1 MLLLQRVIPMKKTA
15 TKFSPLVFCFLI
27 ASRSLLAQSGPEP
40 EVRKAIPITE
50 PTIPSSGDTAGDIRI
65 APITS
70 TDPAQIKE
78 SQFALADG
86 FYQRKEYEI
95 ACIEFQKFLQMSA
108 PGDSHRD
115 QALFHLAEAYRSLD
129 KSLEA
134 QATYQQLL
142 KENSSGDIAASAS
155 YRVGEYYHTKKEL
168 KKGIEAFSQAAQLS
182 KNVTI
187 QNAARYQEGLCHDEL
202 GDQEKAA
209 TLFDEI
215 SKTTEDKTTRATAM
229 MLSANEDEKLG
240 HLEKALKSYLTIS
253 SDSPPKVAAE
263 ALAKA
268 GMISTQL
275 KDKQQARQL
284 FEKAA
289 DLKDSDPW
297 NSIAALGIMRL
308 AYEEKNYQKVL
319 ERSPQGI
326 ASSNVEECS
335 QALFLTSQAE
345 RQLGHFQKALE
356 LDDRLLKEFSG
367 SESAHDAAFTRLLL
381 LQSLKDP
388 SLLAQ
393 VNDFILTTSDPHQ
406 KAQAALLQAETFFQQ
421 GDYAPAAKAYAMV
434 KESDLSSPLK
444 ADAAYKEAWSLQ
456 HLGDATSALGAYIT
470 FLTTYPDSPVAPD
483 ALIQRAYL
491 EQKQNDL
498 GAALADYSR
507 FLEKY
512 PQAPECELVLQQ
524 KALVQRTQQDNPG
537 MVATFQQFLAAYRKS
552 AGAAEANYW
561 IGWNSFEEKNY
572 QAAIPFLEKAKQLD
586 AKKFGEKAGL
596 RLLLC
601 HYYSEQLELAVR
613 DAGGLPPSAIPGEV
627 SRWIG
632 LKSYERGDLDQTE
645 LFLNR
650 VIARN
655 DPNLITRDVV
665 MALAETLVKKGK
677 YNAAK
682 APAGKA
688 LDLASDPVTR
698 AAAIL
703 TLAKIE
709 QGLGNYSK
717 ADSLAREALLLQPE
731 GRVNM
736 EGRFL
741 MGDLLLAQHHEE
753 EAARAYMAI
762 SLLTEDPTI
771 APRALR
777 KAAEAYRRANN
788 DLESQKALQELKQ
801 RFPTQVKREE

>member
-1 MLLLQRVIPMKKTA
+1 MK
-15 TKFSPLVFCFLI
+15 
-27 ASRSLLAQSGPEP
+27 
-40 EVRKAIPITE
+40 
-50 PTIPSSGDTAGDIRI
+50 
-65 APITS
+65 
-70 TDPAQIKE
+70 
-78 SQFALADG
+78 
-86 FYQRKEYEI
+86 
-95 ACIEFQKFLQMSA
+95 
-108 PGDSHRD
+108 
-115 QALFHLAEAYRSLD
+115 
-129 KSLEA
+129 
-134 QATYQQLL
+134 
-142 KENSSGDIAASAS
+142 
-155 YRVGEYYHTKKEL
+155 
-168 KKGIEAFSQAAQLS
+168 
-182 KNVTI
+182 
-187 QNAARYQEGLCHDEL
+187 
-202 GDQEKAA
+202 
-209 TLFDEI
+209 
-215 SKTTEDKTTRATAM
+215 
-229 MLSANEDEKLG
+229 
-240 HLEKALKSYLTIS
+240 
-253 SDSPPKVAAE
+253 
-263 ALAKA
+263 
-268 GMISTQL
+268 
-275 KDKQQARQL
+275 
-284 FEKAA
+284 KAA
-289 DLKDSDPW
+289 DLKDADPW

-308 AYEEKNYQKVL
+308 AYEEKDYQKVL
-319 ERSPQGI
+319 ERSSQAI
-326 ASSNVEECS
+326 ASSNIEECS
-335 QALFLTSQAE
+335 QALLLTSQAE

-381 LQSLKDP
+381 LQALKDP

-393 VNDFILTTSDPHQ
+393 VNEFILTTTDPHQ

-434 KESDLSSPLK
+434 KDSDLSSTLK

-456 HLGDATSALGAYIT
+456 HLGDAISALGAYTT
-470 FLTTYPDSPVAPD
+470 FLTTYSESPVAPD

-498 GAALADYSR
+498 GAALADYSH

-524 KALVQRTQQDNPG
+524 KALIQRTQQDNRG
-537 MVATFQQFLAAYRKS
+537 MVVTLQQFLAAYPKS

-586 AKKFGEKAGL
+586 PKKLGEKAGV

-601 HYYSEQLELAVR
+601 HYYSGQLELAVR
-613 DAGGLPPSAIPGEV
+613 DAAGLPPNLVPGEV

-632 LKSYERGDLDQTE
+632 LKAYERGNLDQTE
-645 LFLNR
+645 QFLNR
-650 VIARN
+650 VITRN

-665 MALAETLVKKGK
+665 MALSETLVKKGK

-717 ADSLAREALLLQPE
+717 ADSLVREALLLQPE
-731 GRVNM
+731 GRLNM

-753 EAARAYMAI
+753 DAARAYMAI
-762 SLLTEDPTI
+762 ALLTEDSTI

-777 KAAEAYRRANN
+777 KAAEAYHRANN
-788 DLESQKALQELKQ
+788 SNHRPKVL
-801 RFPTQVKREE
+801 

>member
-1 MLLLQRVIPMKKTA
+1 MKGA
-15 TKFSPLVFCFLI
+15 QQLFSP
-27 ASRSLLAQSGPEP
+27 SLSNAELALTPEYTSAINSGKT
-40 EVRKAIPITE
+40 VT
-50 PTIPSSGDTAGDIRI
+50 
-65 APITS
+65 
-70 TDPAQIKE
+70 Q
-78 SQFALADG
+78 ALADAA
-86 FYQRKEYEI
+86 K
-95 ACIEFQKFLQMSA
+95 LNA
-108 PGDSHRD
+108 PG
-115 QALFHLAEAYRSLD
+115 FFRS
-129 KSLEA
+129 
-134 QATYQQLL
+134 Y
-142 KENSSGDIAASAS
+142 GP
-155 YRVGEYYHTKKEL
+155 
-168 KKGIEAFSQAAQLS
+168 
-182 KNVTI
+182 
-187 QNAARYQEGLCHDEL
+187 
-202 GDQEKAA
+202 A
-209 TLFDEI
+209 TLAGI
-215 SKTTEDKTTRATAM
+215 GAT
-229 MLSANEDEKLG
+229 
-240 HLEKALKSYLTIS
+240 
-253 SDSPPKVAAE
+253 
-263 ALAKA
+263 
-268 GMISTQL
+268 
-275 KDKQQARQL
+275 
-284 FEKAA
+284 
-289 DLKDSDPW
+289 
-297 NSIAALGIMRL
+297 
-308 AYEEKNYQKVL
+308 
-319 ERSPQGI
+319 
-326 ASSNVEECS
+326 
-335 QALFLTSQAE
+335 
-345 RQLGHFQKALE
+345 
-356 LDDRLLKEFSG
+356 
-367 SESAHDAAFTRLLL
+367 
-381 LQSLKDP
+381 
-388 SLLAQ
+388 
-393 VNDFILTTSDPHQ
+393 
-406 KAQAALLQAETFFQQ
+406 
-421 GDYAPAAKAYAMV
+421 
-434 KESDLSSPLK
+434 
-444 ADAAYKEAWSLQ
+444 
-456 HLGDATSALGAYIT
+456 
-470 FLTTYPDSPVAPD
+470 
-483 ALIQRAYL
+483 
-491 EQKQNDL
+491 DL

-709 QGLGNYSK
+709 PGLGNYSK